1 MTRNNFFLNVFSRN
15 SRNLLRRSKKSPK
28 SFNVRTLASQNDA
41 NSNIMHSESSDVDI
55 PNVTIPEFILPSLE
69 RFEKYVASECAT
81 TGRTYTFGQIR
92 GKSKNLNKALRHA
105 FKLQKGDVVGI
116 LLPNCPEFGIAVLG
130 VLEAGL
136 TITTMNP
143 IYTPVEIS
151 KQLLDSN
158 TKVLITQAQAISTAK
173 AALQL
178 AKKDI
183 PIVAIKRY
191 QNDSLPSGVVDFEEL
206 VNNEVS
212 IPDVPYVNS
221 NDIAVLPYS
230 SGTTGLPKGVELT
243 HYSII
248 SNISQIS
255 HEDFNF
261 YDITTDNYQDVSV
274 TVLPYF
280 HIYGFALNLLNMM
293 HKGCKTVTLEKFSP
307 EIYVSVL
314 KKHRPSLLY
323 VAPPLVLFLI
333 SHSGVKSE
341 YFDRLKMLMSAAAP
355 LGLTDEERF
364 IRKVR
369 KEINMCQGY
378 GLTEASPVITMIP
391 NKTKRSEK
399 NSGGVGKVLPNTLV
413 KFINPEDPS
422 GTPIAAY
429 EKGELLM
436 KGPQVMKGYHNREE
450 ETKKAFLDGWL
461 RTGDI
466 GYYND
471 ENVVFITDRIKE
483 LIKVKGYQVAPA
495 ELEAIIRDH
504 PLVDDAA
511 VIGIPHPQHGEV
523 PRAYVV
529 PKKNSALDE
538 ENVQNHVAD
547 KVASYKRLQG
557 GVRILESIPKNTTGK
572 ILRRQLKE
580 NFAEKG
586 F

>member
-143 IYTPVEIS
+143 IYTP
-151 KQLLDSN
+151 
-158 TKVLITQAQAISTAK
+158 
-173 AALQL
+173 
-178 AKKDI
+178 
-183 PIVAIKRY
+183 
-191 QNDSLPSGVVDFEEL
+191 
-206 VNNEVS
+206 
-212 IPDVPYVNS
+212 
-221 NDIAVLPYS
+221 
-230 SGTTGLPKGVELT
+230 
-243 HYSII
+243 
-248 SNISQIS
+248 
-255 HEDFNF
+255 
-261 YDITTDNYQDVSV
+261 
-274 TVLPYF
+274 
-280 HIYGFALNLLNMM
+280 
-293 HKGCKTVTLEKFSP
+293 
-307 EIYVSVL
+307 
-314 KKHRPSLLY
+314 
-323 VAPPLVLFLI
+323 
-333 SHSGVKSE
+333 
-341 YFDRLKMLMSAAAP
+341 
-355 LGLTDEERF
+355 
-364 IRKVR
+364 
-369 KEINMCQGY
+369 GY

>member
-143 IYTPVEIS
+143 IYTP
-151 KQLLDSN
+151 
-158 TKVLITQAQAISTAK
+158 
-173 AALQL
+173 
-178 AKKDI
+178 
-183 PIVAIKRY
+183 
-191 QNDSLPSGVVDFEEL
+191 
-206 VNNEVS
+206 
-212 IPDVPYVNS
+212 
-221 NDIAVLPYS
+221 
-230 SGTTGLPKGVELT
+230 
-243 HYSII
+243 
-248 SNISQIS
+248 
-255 HEDFNF
+255 
-261 YDITTDNYQDVSV
+261 
-274 TVLPYF
+274 
-280 HIYGFALNLLNMM
+280 
-293 HKGCKTVTLEKFSP
+293 
-307 EIYVSVL
+307 
-314 KKHRPSLLY
+314 
-323 VAPPLVLFLI
+323 VLFLI